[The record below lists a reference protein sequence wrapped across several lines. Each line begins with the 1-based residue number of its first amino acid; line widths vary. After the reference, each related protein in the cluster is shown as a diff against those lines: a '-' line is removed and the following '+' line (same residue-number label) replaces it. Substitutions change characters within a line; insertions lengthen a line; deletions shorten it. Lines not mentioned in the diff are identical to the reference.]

1 MGRVGVT
8 PFLPLNRAAA
18 SLGGG
23 GAGCTKMPCRP
34 PARQAQQSS
43 TARSLARPLL
53 GLLEVGFPALC
64 QSLVEGELGVKFC
77 WGWYTWVQGLVAASH
92 RPCQDLH
99 QEVSP
104 LLSHWLRRQVWLGP
118 FIIGEVDEELTAGE
132 VGEPPCFGL
141 TLTCSCPG
149 APLSHPD

>member
-1 MGRVGVT
+1 MAG
-8 PFLPLNRAAA
+8 PAEQH
-18 SLGGG
+18 SLGPGQATAWFAGG
-23 GAGCTKMPCRP
+23 GLPGSV
-34 PARQAQQSS
+34 PA
-43 TARSLARPLL
+43 T
-53 GLLEVGFPALC
+53 G
-64 QSLVEGELGVKFC
+64 GELGVKFC
-77 WGWYTWVQGLVAASH
+77 LGWYMWVQGLVAASH

-132 VGEPPCFGL
+132 GRGPPCFGL